1 MRRGDVVVLVLKGD
15 YGKPRPGVVVQG
27 DRYAELASVTVLPMT
42 TTLTELDDIRILV
55 QPTEANGLHEPTMI
69 MGDKLQTVPR
79 DKVGKVIGGLTAEQM
94 TAVDRALALFLG
106 FA

>member
-1 MRRGDVVVLVLKGD
+1 LRRGDVVVLVLKGD

-69 MGDKLQTVPR
+69 MSDKLQTVPR

-94 TAVDRALALFLG
+94 TAVNRALALFLG